1 MTFRLAENYPVDLY
15 FLMDVSRTMRSYKE
29 NLVALSD
36 RLGLSPE
43 PAQITPEP
51 LPLDRRGELTG
62 VKGSHHW
69 VKEPHMVVKGLIC
82 SLVYQYIHRVRKKG
96 GTLFLPVTLR
106 NANRFSKFF
115 YCHALQ

>member
-43 PAQITPEP
+43 PAPSPES
-51 LPLDRRGELTG
+51 PLDRGGELTG
-62 VKGSHHW
+62 VKGPHYW
-69 VKEPHMVVKGLIC
+69 VKGPCMAVKGLIC
-82 SLVYQYIHRVRKKG
+82 RCINIHSE
-96 GTLFLPVTLR
+96 P
-106 NANRFSKFF
+106 
-115 YCHALQ
+115 